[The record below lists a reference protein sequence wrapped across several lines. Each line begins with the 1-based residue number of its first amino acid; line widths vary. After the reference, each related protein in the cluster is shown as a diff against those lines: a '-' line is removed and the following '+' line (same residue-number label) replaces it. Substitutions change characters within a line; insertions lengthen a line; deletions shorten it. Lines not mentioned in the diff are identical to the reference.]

1 MQLGKYSLPIAFQS
15 MGAEQTSLKNYI
27 STVSMNAEFRFA
39 DTLSKNLS
47 AELYFKSAAGI
58 FDYTCF
64 AVLDKAEFPRKE

>member
-1 MQLGKYSLPIAFQS
+1 
-15 MGAEQTSLKNYI
+15 
-27 STVSMNAEFRFA
+27 MNAEFRFA

-58 FDYTCF
+58 FDCTCF